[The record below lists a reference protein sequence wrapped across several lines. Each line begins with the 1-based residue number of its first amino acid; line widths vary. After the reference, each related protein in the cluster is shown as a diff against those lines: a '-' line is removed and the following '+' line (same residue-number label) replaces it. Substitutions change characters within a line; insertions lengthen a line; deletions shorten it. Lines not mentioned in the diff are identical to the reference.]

1 MTSSLVLRET
11 LWNVPFWAALGVAIL
26 MGSSDIGLAVEPP
39 MGVAIL
45 QQLRSFATMGS
56 VLYIAAHPD
65 DENTQVITYLARGRG
80 YRTAYLSLTR
90 GDGGQNLLGPQLGE
104 ALGVARTQELLA
116 ARRLDGGRQYFTRA
130 KDFGY
135 SKNAEETLTVWDR
148 SAVLGDIVRVIR
160 EFRPDVIIT
169 RFSPKPAPT
178 HGHHTASAVLAVEA
192 FRLAAD
198 PAAFPEQLRE
208 LRPWQARRIVHNVG
222 QGAGAANPGGGMA
235 IAGSPANVPDG
246 PGVVKV
252 EVGGRDPVSGESFA
266 SIAARS
272 RGMHRTQGFGVG
284 APPVHEGSRIEPFVL
299 LAGDPATSDLLDG
312 VDTTWTRVPGGAEI
326 ARASDEAIAA
336 LNVQDPAAAVPA
348 LLAIRRRLAGLPE
361 DPVVSDKRAQ
371 LDRIIQACLGL
382 EVDTVADRAEVVPG
396 ERVKLRHTAVVR
408 SRIPVRWTAV
418 RYPSVHR
425 AITKAV
431 ALRPNQPV
439 VRDASQVVPASTPP
453 SQPYWLRTEGTVGLF
468 DVDDPSLIGR
478 PENPP
483 AFPLEYVFDVGGQTL
498 VIAGEPRPA
507 ADPAAP
513 ALRRRLD
520 VIAPVSV
527 RFIAG
532 VRLFAPGAAR
542 PVTVDLTAARAR
554 AAGTV
559 RLDAPAGWVVTPASQ
574 PFRLAAPGAH
584 ARFTFT
590 VTAPP
595 QLATA
600 PLGASVEINGQRF
613 NQQRIEV
620 RYDHL
625 PLQLLQPP
633 ASAHA
638 VSLELAT
645 RGRHV
650 GYLPGAGDD
659 VPAALEQMGY
669 EVTSLTGADLTPDRL
684 RGLDAVVIGIRAF
697 NVRTDLAEHLPGLF
711 AYVEAGGTVV
721 AEYNTLDGLREGWLA
736 PFQLHLSRDR
746 VTDEH
751 APVTILA
758 PEHPVLTAPNRITA
772 ADFEGWV
779 QERGLYFPDRWDERF
794 TAILASSDA
803 GETPL
808 KGGLLVARHG
818 NGHVV
823 YTSLAWFRQLPE
835 AVPGAY
841 RLFANLVSLG
851 K

>member
-1 MTSSLVLRET
+1 MTSSLLLRET
-11 LWNVPFWAALGVAIL
+11 LWNVPVWAALGVTIL
-26 MGSSDIGLAVEPP
+26 AGSSDIGHAAEPP
-39 MGVAIL
+39 TGAAIL
-45 QQLRSFATMGS
+45 QQLRSVATMGS

-135 SKNAEETLTVWDR
+135 SKNAEETLNVWDR
-148 SAVLGDIVRVIR
+148 PAVLGDIVRVIR

-198 PAAFPEQLRE
+198 PAAFPDQLRE
-208 LRPWQARRIVHNVG
+208 LRPWQARRILHNVG
-222 QGAGAANPGGGMA
+222 LGTAAANPGAGMP

-272 RGMHRTQGFGVG
+272 RGMHRTQGFGIG

-299 LAGDPATSDLLDG
+299 LAGDAATTDLLDG
-312 VDTTWTRVPGGAEI
+312 VDTTWNRVPGGAEI
-326 ARASDEAIAA
+326 ARAIDEAIATFNA
-336 LNVQDPAAAVPA
+336 QDAAAAVPA
-348 LLAIRRRLAGLPE
+348 LLAIRRRLAGLPA

-425 AITKAV
+425 ATTKAI
-431 ALRPNQPV
+431 ALPPNQLV

-483 AFPLEYVFDVGGQTL
+483 AFPLEYVFDVDGQTL

-513 ALRRRLD
+513 ALRRRLE

-527 RFIAG
+527 RFVAG
-532 VRLFAPGAAR
+532 VQLFAPGAAR
-542 PVTVDLTAARAR
+542 PVTVDLTSARAR

-559 RLDAPAGWVVTPASQ
+559 QLDAPAGWSVTPAAQ

-595 QLATA
+595 QLATG
-600 PLGASVEINGQRF
+600 PLGASVEINGRRF

-620 RYDHL
+620 RYEHL
-625 PLQLLQPP
+625 PLQVLQPP
-633 ASAHA
+633 ARARA

-645 RGRHV
+645 RGHHV

-659 VPAALEQMGY
+659 VSAALEQMGY
-669 EVTSLTGADLTPDRL
+669 EVTSLTGADLRPERL

-697 NVRTDLAEHLPGLF
+697 NVRTDLAERLPALF

-721 AEYNTLDGLREGWLA
+721 AQYNTLDGLREGWLA

-758 PEHPVLTAPNRITA
+758 PEHPVLTTPNRITA
-772 ADFEGWV
+772 ADFEGWM
-779 QERGLYFPDRWDERF
+779 QERGLYFPDHWDDRF
-794 TAILASSDA
+794 TAILASGDT
-803 GETPL
+803 GEPPL

-818 NGHVV
+818 KGYLV